1 MPVARIVGWMIFQ
14 IWQFWQICVA
24 ARDQIRVAQQLGIR
38 IVSDRGLRLS
48 LANFS
53 EAVGFRLLVQIS
65 LSPWSDGQSGRLV
78 QSSEVLSLL
87 PLSAA
92 GCGGYPVLVVLLRS
106 FPVLVDS
113 GDRIL

>member
-1 MPVARIVGWMIFQ
+1 MRQSRQFAGTLAGFVQLVVG
-14 IWQFWQICVA
+14 
-24 ARDQIRVAQQLGIR
+24 
-38 IVSDRGLRLS
+38 GLRPWL
-48 LANFS
+48 LADLGRFS
-53 EAVGFRLLVQIS
+53 EAVRFRILVQIS

-92 GCGGYPVLVVLLRS
+92 GCGGYLVLVVLLRT